1 MEKSRNEVRTAQP
14 GNILVPADGSDYS
27 GTAIRYAIYVAG
39 KLNSGLTGLHVVD
52 LKIIQGPLFSDIAF
66 YSGLPAYYEF
76 LPTIEDALERR
87 ADRILGEFEKLCRSA
102 GVPFELKKARG
113 IIDETILSEGK
124 KTDWTLLA
132 QRGEHSHLGQG
143 ILLGST
149 AEAVARNSQKP
160 VMITPR
166 EFKEIESIGL
176 AYDGSAP
183 AATAMKIAAELSAAV
198 RWPLTVIIVS
208 DSQEAAAR
216 LIRSA
221 ESFLEPFEID
231 SEVITLTGREDRE
244 ILKFIKEGSVELMVM
259 GAFGRGR
266 VKEFL
271 LGSTTA
277 FIIRNSPIPV
287 LLTH

>member
-1 MEKSRNEVRTAQP
+1 METSKSEERAVPARD
-14 GNILVPADGSDYS
+14 ILVPADGSDYS
-27 GTAIRYAIYVAG
+27 RTAIRYALYLAG
-39 KLNSGLTGLHVVD
+39 KLNAKLAGLHVVD

-76 LPTIEDALERR
+76 LPTIEEALERR
-87 ADRILGEFEKLCRSA
+87 ADRILGEFEKMCRNA
-102 GVPFELKKARG
+102 GVPFEGKKARG
-113 IIDETILSEGK
+113 IIDEVIILEGK

-143 ILLGST
+143 IILGST
-149 AEAVARNSQKP
+149 AEAVARKSHKP

-166 EFKEIESIGL
+166 EFREIESMGL
-176 AYDGSAP
+176 AFDGSPP
-183 AATAMKIAAELSAAV
+183 ATTALRIATELSSFV

-208 DSQEAAAR
+208 DVQDAAAK
-216 LIRSA
+216 LVHKV
-221 ESFLEPFEID
+221 ESFVEPYEID
-231 SEVITLTGREDRE
+231 CEVLTMTGREDRE
-244 ILKFIKEGSVELMVM
+244 ILNFIREGSVELMIM

-271 LGSTTA
+271 LGSTTS
-277 FIIRNSPIPV
+277 FIIRNSSIPV